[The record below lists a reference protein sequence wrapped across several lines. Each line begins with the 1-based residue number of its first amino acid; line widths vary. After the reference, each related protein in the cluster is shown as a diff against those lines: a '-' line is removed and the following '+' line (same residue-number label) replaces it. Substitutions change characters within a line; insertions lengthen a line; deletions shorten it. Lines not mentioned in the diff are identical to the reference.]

1 MSSREDEPPEA
12 TGWTSG
18 VTMTFYDKETQ
29 EVNLSSILG
38 FNINFKKE
46 SDAWLLSNER
56 ERCEYNIVAQWRS
69 PCGLWSCK
77 DLRLTA
83 EGWRSHPRI
92 QRNSTTLFRCPT
104 PPDAGEGSE
113 NDQQLQQR

>member
-18 VTMTFYDKETQ
+18 VTMTFYDKERQ

-38 FNINFKKE
+38 CLFSFNNNFKKE

-56 ERCEYNIVAQWRS
+56 ERC
-69 PCGLWSCK
+69 
-77 DLRLTA
+77 D
-83 EGWRSHPRI
+83 
-92 QRNSTTLFRCPT
+92 
-104 PPDAGEGSE
+104 
-113 NDQQLQQR
+113 